1 MYQSLEVRRLQI
13 GEQDNRNPQGG
24 PMAEVS
30 QRAWKL
36 PGQRSKRLAWG
47 FTVTVNGKRVRQYRS
62 EWTKTDAEQELAKV
76 KLGMEEKQPKAEAQ
90 APGITLKEAVERYLA
105 IKSRHK
111 AVDGMK

>member
-24 PMAEVS
+24 SMAEVS
-30 QRAWKL
+30 QRSWKL

-62 EWTKTDAEQELAKV
+62 EWSKSDAEEARAKV
-76 KLGMEEKQPKAEAQ
+76 WLGLEQEQKTEQPEQ
-90 APGITLKEAVERYLA
+90 PGITFGQAVERFIA
-105 IKSRHK
+105 AKSRNK
-111 AVDGMK
+111 SLA